1 MRVKLSDTNTT
12 KLQPKKDPDGKPR
25 LAELLDT
32 EVAGLL
38 VRVNEQG
45 RKVFCLRARFPV
57 VTAAGAKHLNPRH
70 KEPAQPGDERH
81 AARELSGWRLVA

>member
-38 VRVNEQG
+38 VRVNEQRSQSVLSEGAVSGGHCG
-45 RKVFCLRARFPV
+45 RCQASQPAAQGTRATRRRTPR
-57 VTAAGAKHLNPRH
+57 GA
-70 KEPAQPGDERH
+70 
-81 AARELSGWRLVA
+81 